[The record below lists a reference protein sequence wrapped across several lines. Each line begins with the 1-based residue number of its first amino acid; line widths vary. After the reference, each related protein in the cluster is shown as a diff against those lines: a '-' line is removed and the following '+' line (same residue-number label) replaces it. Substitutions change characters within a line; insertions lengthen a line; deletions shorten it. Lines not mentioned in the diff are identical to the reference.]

1 MLVMPPMTPADSY
14 HEALS
19 SHRHY
24 DTLANAALTLMGTV
38 ITGAPALY
46 ASVSKHHGTE
56 AILAL
61 SAIIIIFAVNSY
73 RRFDSYA
80 GIALNVAAAI
90 ERGEESLPGNTGFAE
105 VFKKIKAYPEMD
117 STRTSWTFR
126 RVRAIGYGAAVLFL
140 AVAAF
145 IAGNGIPSG

>member
-1 MLVMPPMTPADSY
+1 MTPSDSY

-24 DTLANAALTLMGTV
+24 DTLSNAALTLMGTV

-46 ASVSKHHGTE
+46 ASVSKHDGTE

-61 SAIIIIFAVNSY
+61 SAIIIAFSVNSY

-90 ERGEESLPGNTGFAE
+90 ERGDKSVLSGNVGFAE
-105 VFKKIKAYPEMD
+105 VFKRIQDFPTMT
-117 STRTSWTFR
+117 SNRTSWTFR
-126 RVRAIGYGAAVLFL
+126 RIRAIGYGSAFLFL
-140 AVAAF
+140 AVAAAVAAER
-145 IAGNGIPSG
+145 IGSG

>member
-1 MLVMPPMTPADSY
+1 MTPSDSY

-46 ASVSKHHGTE
+46 ASVSKHDGTE

-61 SAIIIIFAVNSY
+61 SAIIIAFAVNSY
-73 RRFDSYA
+73 RRLDSYA
-80 GIALNVAAAI
+80 VIALNVAAAI
-90 ERGEESLPGNTGFAE
+90 ERGDKAILPGNLGFAQ
-105 VFKKIKAYPEMD
+105 VFKEIRHFPMMA
-117 STRTSWTFR
+117 SNRTSWTFR
-126 RVRAIGYGAAVLFL
+126 RIRAIGYGSAFLFL
-140 AVAAF
+140 VVAAS
-145 IAGNGIPSG
+145 IAAERIVSG